1 MDDTTDAGSRG
12 EASSSSADGALVEYM
27 NGSIVVG
34 QIPEEIFIM
43 IFCKLPLRTLFQMQI
58 ICTSWQST
66 IFERCLLSQSMG
78 AEQSTRVPGQGTL

>member
-58 ICTSWQST
+58 ICTSWKST
-66 IFERCLLSQSMG
+66 ILRDAYFHNL
-78 AEQSTRVPGQGTL
+78 